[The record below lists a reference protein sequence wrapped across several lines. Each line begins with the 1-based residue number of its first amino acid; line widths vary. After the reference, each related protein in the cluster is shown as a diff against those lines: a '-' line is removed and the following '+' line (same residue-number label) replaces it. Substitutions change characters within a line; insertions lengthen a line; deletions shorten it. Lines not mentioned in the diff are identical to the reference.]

1 MYEHIFPVMLFAN
14 GYTVCKFFS
23 AVNSKSMLL
32 VVLLSIHKYVLKFRV
47 FAIEIDKLEFLS
59 GDHSFI

>member
-14 GYTVCKFFS
+14 GHTVCKFFS
-23 AVNSKSMLL
+23 AVNSKSMLV